1 MPRTARERA
10 MIRQYERSL
19 KLLQDSVNRSIM
31 SDSDVPPMAWWEDEA
46 TRQLTLQVQ
55 EMRKQLPE
63 DYAPPPPARPPF

>member
-10 MIRQYERSL
+10 MIRQYERCL

-31 SDSDVPPMAWWEDEA
+31 SDSDVPPLAWWEDES
-46 TRQLTLQVQ
+46 TRHLTLQVQ

-63 DYAPPPPARPPF
+63 DYQPRPAPPPF